1 MVGIFP
7 NLKETEGGAK
17 SHSLTNANV
26 MLPMN
31 ELNELFFQK
40 NDYTKHCDM
49 VENIAKF
56 VEMCPSLCKLDTA
69 L

>member
-7 NLKETEGGAK
+7 NLKETEGDAK
-17 SHSLTNANV
+17 SHSANV

-31 ELNELFFQK
+31 ELNELSFQK
-40 NDYTKHCDM
+40 KDYTKHCDM
-49 VENIAKF
+49 VENIATF
-56 VEMCPSLCKLDTA
+56 VEMCPSLCKLYTA